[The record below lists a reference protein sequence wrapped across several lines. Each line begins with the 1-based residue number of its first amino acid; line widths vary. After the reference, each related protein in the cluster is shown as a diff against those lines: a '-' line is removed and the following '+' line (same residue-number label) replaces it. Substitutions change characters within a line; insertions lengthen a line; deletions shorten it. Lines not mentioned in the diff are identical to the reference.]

1 MLNRHLNMQV
11 EVKMVFHKYHNREAI
26 WFSKIFEAACQL
38 WTLLFAYKR
47 PNCTF
52 KCPLKNVFFSWAPA
66 WANKRGLVGAFSRHC
81 ETSWRYVASS
91 IGHGPRTCSALDDD
105 DELDAVRL
113 VERPPALLVV
123 VRVPEVPARRVQQP
137 EVVSEVSTIT
147 FLSGFSYGNFSF

>member
-1 MLNRHLNMQV
+1 MLL
-11 EVKMVFHKYHNREAI
+11 YTEA
-26 WFSKIFEAACQL
+26 
-38 WTLLFAYKR
+38 
-47 PNCTF
+47 
-52 KCPLKNVFFSWAPA
+52 
-66 WANKRGLVGAFSRHC
+66 LVGAFSRHC
-81 ETSWRYVASS
+81 ETSRTYVASS